1 MTPSGI
7 VALACAVVNFAGAGL
22 DVTSAV
28 RSGEVIAFLTAATAD
43 GPSTSRPSTAGT
55 TSKVPFGEVT
65 EASLPRLRTSAASP
79 ALRTAATRSLLS

>member
-1 MTPSGI
+1 MVKVEMTPSGI

-55 TSKVPFGEVT
+55 TSKVPCCHKRRRGRR
-65 EASLPRLRTSAASP
+65 P
-79 ALRTAATRSLLS
+79 